1 MSLKA
6 VIIGL
11 GIGILI
17 SPVAAVLAMVSGGAG
32 HGHYEFARL
41 LFPYTMLLTRI
52 AGDTITVPLII
63 LALVQFPIYGA
74 FIGGFVPKRQAWAMG
89 AILFAVHAL
98 AAALCFSGVIPNFS

>member
-11 GIGILI
+11 GIGVLI
-17 SPVAAVLAMVSGGAG
+17 TPVAAMLAIISGGAG
-32 HGHYEFARL
+32 HGHYELARL
-41 LFPYTMLLTRI
+41 LFPYTMLLTLI
-52 AGDTITVPLII
+52 AGDFITVPLRI

-74 FIGGFVPKRQAWAMG
+74 FIGAFAPKRQAWAIG